1 MPPDA
6 SSGGRHVSL
15 RAYDGAVN
23 GLALISVALL
33 AAIPVVII
41 YDAVLRVL
49 RIGASVWA
57 IDFTAIALVYITFL
71 GSPWLLRKRGHVYV
85 ALVLNFL
92 GPTARVWAGKL
103 ACVACA
109 LICLVLCDRSVDLVI
124 ANLGEYDVS
133 AIDTP
138 RWIRF
143 VPLPIGFVFL
153 ATEFVRILF
162 AGEALHTAEGVPDI

>member
-1 MPPDA
+1 MPA
-6 SSGGRHVSL
+6 GATAGGR
-15 RAYDGAVN
+15 RAYLRVYDGIVN
-23 GLALISVALL
+23 GLALVSVALL

-41 YDAVLRVL
+41 YDAALRVL
-49 RIGASVWA
+49 QVGASVWA

-92 GPTARVWAGKL
+92 NPSARARIGKL
-103 ACVACA
+103 VCAVCA
-109 LICLVLCDRSVDLVI
+109 LISLVLAWRSVEVVM
-124 ANLGEYDVS
+124 ANIGEYDVS

-143 VPLPIGFVFL
+143 APLPVGFVFV
-153 ATEFVRILF
+153 AAEFLRILF
-162 AGEALHTAEGVPDI
+162 ASEPLHTAEGSPDL

>member
-6 SSGGRHVSL
+6 SRSSRYTVL
-15 RAYDGAVN
+15 RAYDRTVD

-33 AAIPVVII
+33 AAIPIVIV

-49 RIGASVWA
+49 RVGASVWA

-92 GPTARVWAGKL
+92 DPAARALVGKIV
-103 ACVACA
+103 CSVCA
-109 LICLVLCDRSVDLVI
+109 AICLVLAYRAVEVVV
-124 ANLGEYDVS
+124 ANIGEYDVS

-143 VPLPIGFVFL
+143 APLPVGFVFL
-153 ATEFVRILF
+153 AAEFLRILF
-162 AGEALHTAEGVPDI
+162 GSDALHTAERSPDI